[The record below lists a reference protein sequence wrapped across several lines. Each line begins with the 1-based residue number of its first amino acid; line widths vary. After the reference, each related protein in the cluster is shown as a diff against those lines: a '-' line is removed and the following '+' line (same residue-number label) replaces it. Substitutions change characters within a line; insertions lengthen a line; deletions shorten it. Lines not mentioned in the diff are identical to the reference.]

1 MKLVVVVA
9 VIAAVAVRGQ
19 SASAAA
25 VVAPGNDDLAAGDGN
40 ATAVSW
46 DEEFFFFGDEDNA
59 TMATEEDYGDDPGC
73 LCPGADG
80 VCHQPGETYAAPDGC
95 NTCLCDGAAG
105 ATRCTKMLCGA
116 GGAAATGVGSSVVPP
131 PPKPSCPCPGAD
143 GVCHQPGETY
153 AAPDGCNTCFCDGG
167 GETPAAS
174 GEGGEKAYC
183 TKMFCGTA
191 RPGIGVFE
199 PGLGV
204 DPGGIVTPPPLTPKT
219 SKTKS
224 TTTNLL
230 PHEAP
235 ASGGIGVS
243 LLLGSVAAVVAAA
256 AAAN

>member
-73 LCPGADG
+73 L
-80 VCHQPGETYAAPDGC
+80 
-95 NTCLCDGAAG
+95 
-105 ATRCTKMLCGA
+105 
-116 GGAAATGVGSSVVPP
+116 
-131 PPKPSCPCPGAD
+131 CPGAD